1 MKDFKPMVKMQ
12 TGGAVPK
19 SPYSYMGP
27 LGNAKPGGPT
37 TPDSLDNGKIQQY
50 KSGGKRK

>member
-12 TGGAVPK
+12 AGGTVPS
-19 SPYSYMGP
+19 SPYNYMGP
-27 LGNAKPGGPT
+27 LGNAKPGGPI
-37 TPDSLDNGKIQQY
+37 TPDSANNCKMQQY